1 MAASRKQ
8 VVLEEMK
15 AGQGAGTLWQEG
27 RVLRGR
33 TVMDRALSLGLD
45 QKPRWKPDSLRE
57 LSDVEQ
63 LL

>member
-15 AGQGAGTLWQEG
+15 AGEGAGTLWREG

-33 TVMDRALSLGLD
+33 TVMDRALSLGSD
-45 QKPRWKPDSLRE
+45 QKPSWKPDSLRE

-63 LL
+63 IL